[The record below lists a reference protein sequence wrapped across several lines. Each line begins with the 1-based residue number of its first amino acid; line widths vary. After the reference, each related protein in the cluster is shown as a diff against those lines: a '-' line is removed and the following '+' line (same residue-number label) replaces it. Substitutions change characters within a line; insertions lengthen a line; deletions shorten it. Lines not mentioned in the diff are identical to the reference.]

1 MLELTNVLLGYKAR
15 PVVRVD
21 ALRVEPRRSLAIVGP
36 NGSGK
41 TTLLRALAGLLK
53 PLSGRL
59 TRPPG
64 VRAAYLPQARALDL
78 AWPMSGFD
86 VAALAASSHTRFGW
100 LGRTSRQAV
109 SDQLSSLRVDALANR
124 PFKTLSGGQ
133 QQRVL
138 LAGFLATRPDLLLL
152 DEPTDGLDL
161 HSRADFLDGVRQAR
175 DAGAAVVMITHD
187 LEDLADWA
195 DAVAHLRPPDEDGE
209 PSHLE
214 TLAGSPTPK
223 TGVR

>member
-1 MLELTNVLLGYKAR
+1 MIELSEVLLGYTVR

-21 ALRVEPRRSLAIVGP
+21 SLRVAAGQCLAILGP

-53 PLSGRL
+53 PIAGRI
-59 TRPPG
+59 TRPANAR
-64 VRAAYLPQARALDL
+64 VAYLPQARAMDL
-78 AWPMSGFD
+78 AWPMSAFD
-86 VAALAASSHTRFGW
+86 VASLATSSHARLSW
-100 LGRTSRQAV
+100 LGRGKRAV
-109 SDQLSSLRVDALANR
+109 LDHMRALKVDALARR

-161 HSRADFLDGVRQAR
+161 HSRADFLDAVRRAR
-175 DAGAAVVMITHD
+175 DAGTAVVIITHD
-187 LEDLADWA
+187 PDDLPGLA
-195 DAVAHLRPPDEDGE
+195 DAVAHLRPPDDDGE
-209 PSHLE
+209 PSLVELASHDIQPS
-214 TLAGSPTPK
+214 TL
-223 TGVR
+223 R

>member
-1 MLELTNVLLGYKAR
+1 MIELSDVLLGYNGK

-21 ALRVEPRRSLAIVGP
+21 ALRVAAGQCLAILGP

-53 PLSGRL
+53 PLAGRMA
-59 TRPPG
+59 RPPG
-64 VRAAYLPQARALDL
+64 VRVAYLPQARAMDL

-86 VAALAASSHTRFGW
+86 VAALATSSQAWFGR
-100 LGRTSRQAV
+100 LGRGRREVLDHMRA
-109 SDQLSSLRVDALANR
+109 LKVDGLAR
-124 PFKTLSGGQ
+124 RAFKTLSGGQ

-138 LAGFLATRPDLLLL
+138 LAGFLATRPGLLLL

-161 HSRADFLDGVRQAR
+161 HSRADFLDAVRRAR

-187 LEDLADWA
+187 LDDLPNLA

-209 PSHLE
+209 PAHVELS
-214 TLAGSPTPK
+214 TASVTP
-223 TGVR
+223 GAHS